1 MHRCLPFSSLRLSLR
16 LLLFRLSLLPSPA
29 HPPSVLFF
37 HPRNRRTSVGIAEAA
52 STRELIRLVRRRIPR
67 VLAIGD
73 FLPVIFAAWKNTATD
88 IEHGGL
94 SSCIQISHTVVR
106 ISSSFLDFSPR
117 WENFLLA
124 PLSLYRALMLPRNTY
139 ISSNIMNELED
150 WIQRCWSSADWNN
163 PASLCPAG
171 SNDSTLPK

>member
-1 MHRCLPFSSLRLSLR
+1 MHRCLSFSSLRLSLR

-67 VLAIGD
+67 VLAISD

-88 IEHGGL
+88 IEHRGL
-94 SSCIQISHTVVR
+94 CSCIHISRTVVR
-106 ISSSFLDFSPR
+106 ISSPFFDISPR
-117 WENFLLA
+117 WENFLFA
-124 PLSLYRALMLPRNTY
+124 PLSLYRALILPHNIR
-139 ISSNIMNELED
+139 ISSNITNEVE
-150 WIQRCWSSADWNN
+150 N
-163 PASLCPAG
+163 
-171 SNDSTLPK
+171 